1 MSCSYLST
9 HTTKSDAKTQLC
21 LDLRE
26 KIYNKNMRTT
36 TEMGH
41 TVLHSTQ
48 VSSNS
53 VKPNQTD
60 IGCNTIYLI
69 SEQHHHI
76 RHEGL
81 ARLCR

>member
-1 MSCSYLST
+1 MTCSYLP
-9 HTTKSDAKTQLC
+9 TKSDDKTQLC

-26 KIYNKNMRTT
+26 KIYNKNMRTAP
-36 TEMGH
+36 EMGH
-41 TVLHSTQ
+41 MVLHSTP

-60 IGCNTIYLI
+60 IDCNTICFI

-76 RHEGL
+76 RHGEL